1 MESRQVMDEF
11 KFTAIAVVA
20 VCVDEIDEGCDVGQ
34 NIHLVFTA
42 ADAEFTMQCFGIP
55 LVCRDI
61 RHQHDIGGRAQVN
74 RRLFNSFQ
82 QMHNGFITASFFFRR
97 FFFLCTFFQILQK
110 NRSNMGAFRAKGA
123 CAVGVKDEAKGFID
137 ADIDMIAA
145 SAHGDIG
152 FNIDQTG
159 CLIAGYSQ
167 IFDCTLF
174 TECFCLMKDWFTACP
189 FDVFQCEHMPW
200 PPYPSCYF
208 SMEQA

>member
-1 MESRQVMDEF
+1 
-11 KFTAIAVVA
+11 
-20 VCVDEIDEGCDVGQ
+20 
-34 NIHLVFTA
+34 
-42 ADAEFTMQCFGIP
+42 
-55 LVCRDI
+55 
-61 RHQHDIGGRAQVN
+61 
-74 RRLFNSFQ
+74 
-82 QMHNGFITASFFFRR
+82 
-97 FFFLCTFFQILQK
+97 
-110 NRSNMGAFRAKGA
+110 MGAFRAKGA

-189 FDVFQCEHMPW
+189 FDVFQCEHMPCPLILPAILAW
-200 PPYPSCYF
+200 NKREERLPFQMESWDDKMFTWF
-208 SMEQA
+208 SEHMQTKSRKS